1 MSCYTVWTHREQLS
15 LLRPRSDAAPI
26 PPAVFS
32 TGGGRAPAC
41 PHAVVGSRLLGIQA
55 QPCPAKSSTAR
66 DLGWGSPASHL
77 LFWPLQVL
85 GLWAPPVATV
95 PGRSSPVPAL
105 VRLRRRLRSQTGR
118 LSRPVVHLGQ
128 DTVAQGF
135 PLPLSC
141 VLSYK
146 LKCIAEHPIQQLSQ
160 RCDSVH
166 RQSHT
171 MCAAVSITV
180 KGVGSRFSAGTKK
193 RREITVVVASTVITS

>member
-1 MSCYTVWTHREQLS
+1 MLPPSHRLFSAQ
-15 LLRPRSDAAPI
+15 
-26 PPAVFS
+26 AV
-32 TGGGRAPAC
+32 GVHLPVHMPWLA
-41 PHAVVGSRLLGIQA
+41 VGSWASRPSHVQPKAA
-55 QPCPAKSSTAR
+55 Q
-66 DLGWGSPASHL
+66 PASHL